1 MQIRTQ
7 RLALRPPKPS
17 DAARVSRLAGEF
29 DVACMTGMIPY
40 PYEEGE
46 ARAWLER
53 AGGGDEGVVF
63 AIERDGTLIGCTG
76 YMTFDADHAELG
88 YWIGKPYWGA
98 GYATE
103 AVRAL
108 VAHAFD
114 AHRFAYLRAGHF
126 ADNPGSQRVLGK
138 LGFSR
143 DGEEMRDCL
152 ARGEALHCLTYRL
165 DRARAAV
172 ALRRA

>member
-7 RLALRPPKPS
+7 RLTLRPPKPA
-17 DAARVSRLAGEF
+17 DAARVSQLAGEY

-40 PYEEGE
+40 PYSERE
-46 ARAWLER
+46 AVAWLQR
-53 AGGGDEGVVF
+53 AGDGEEGVVF
-63 AIERDGTLIGCTG
+63 AIERSGVLIGCTG
-76 YMTFDADHAELG
+76 YMTFDVDYAELG
-88 YWIGKPYWGA
+88 YWLGKPYWGA

-108 VAHAFD
+108 IAHAFD
-114 AHRFAYLRAGHF
+114 SHNFDYLRAGHF
-126 ADNPGSQRVLGK
+126 SGNAGSRRVLGK

-143 DGEEMRDCL
+143 EGEEMRDCL

-165 DRARAAV
+165 ARHEAV
-172 ALRRA
+172 TALRRA